1 MSSDIN
7 RAKALIKEHGIEF
20 IDLKSIDLAGR
31 LHHLSLPI
39 HDDTIDKLMDE
50 GVGFDGSSYGFAKV
64 ESSDM
69 IQKPDLS
76 TCQIDLFR
84 ERPTL
89 TCFADVFLTDEQ
101 RSHFPQDVRWVA
113 RRAEDLLRKLGIA
126 DETRWGPEF
135 EFYIFS
141 NVEYD
146 ARTASSFYHIEHA
159 EEFFQNA
166 YHACGPF
173 DLYDGF
179 RDEASLLFKK
189 AGIPVKYHHHEVGE
203 RGQQEI
209 EMYFESLLKT
219 GDNITMGKYILFSFA
234 KQKGLHV
241 TFMPK
246 PMYHQAG
253 SGLHVHQYLLKGGKN
268 VFHAAGEYANFN
280 ETGLYYIGG
289 MLKHAA
295 ALAAFT
301 NPSTNSYKRL
311 VPGFEAPVSITFGQ
325 ANRSSCVRI
334 PRYVAN
340 PDETRMEY
348 RPPDAT
354 ANPYLMLSAM
364 LMAGID
370 GIVNKIDPR
379 EMGYGPFDSNLFDK
393 EDVKFL
399 PRSLDEALDALEAD
413 NEWLLRDGVFP
424 EALVKQWVKAK
435 RAEVHSIATMPHP
448 FEFKMYFTR

>member
-1 MSSDIN
+1 MSTDIQ
-7 RAKALIKEHGIEF
+7 RTKKLIEEHGIEF
-20 IDLKSIDLAGR
+20 IDLKSIDLVGR
-31 LHHLSLPI
+31 LHHLTLPI
-39 HDDTIDKLMDE
+39 YENTIDKLMDE

-64 ESSDM
+64 EASDM
-69 IQKPDLS
+69 IQKPDLG
-76 TCQIDLFR
+76 TCQLDLFR
-84 ERPTL
+84 ERPTM
-89 TCFADVFLTDEQ
+89 TCFSNVFLTDEK
-101 RSHFPQDVRWVA
+101 RSHFPQDVRHVA
-113 RRAEDLLRKLGIA
+113 RKAEELLNKLDIA

-141 NVEYD
+141 NVAYD
-146 ARTASSFYHIEHA
+146 TRTSASFYEVEHE

-179 RDEASLLFKK
+179 RDEASLLFKR

-209 EMYFESLLKT
+209 EMYFEPLLKT
-219 GDNITMGKYILFSFA
+219 ADNITMGKYILFSFA
-234 KQKGLHV
+234 KKKDLHV

-246 PMYHQAG
+246 PMYQQAG
-253 SGLHVHQYLLKGGKN
+253 SGLHVHQYLMKQGKN
-268 VFHAAGEYANFN
+268 AFYKQGEYANFN

-301 NPSTNSYKRL
+301 NPSTNSFKRL
-311 VPGFEAPVSITFGQ
+311 VPGFEAPVTITYGQ

-334 PRYVAN
+334 PSYVAN
-340 PDETRMEY
+340 PEETRMEY

-354 ANPYLMLSAM
+354 ANPYLLLSAM

-379 EMGYGPFDSNLFDK
+379 EQGYGPFDSNLFDK
-393 EDVKFL
+393 EDLHFL
-399 PRSLDEALDALEAD
+399 PRNLAEALDALEAD
-413 NEWLLRDGVFP
+413 HDWLLRGDVFP
-424 EALVKQWVKAK
+424 EVLVKQWLNAK
-435 RAEVHSIATMPHP
+435 REEVHAISTMPHP
-448 FEFKMYFTR
+448 FEYKMYFTR